1 MKTERK
7 REERYRGE
15 GSQRGELQT
24 HRERHSENACERLRE
39 GNRIRNK

>member
-7 REERYRGE
+7 REERDRGE

-24 HRERHSENACERLRE
+24 HRERHSENACEGE
-39 GNRIRNK
+39 GNSIRNK